1 MMLSPDIS
9 LEANMKCDRCEGLML
24 EDDFLDMQET
34 GGMWLRMWRCIN
46 CGHALDAVM
55 VANRQR
61 HALLMSSQGVLEE
74 SAPKTDRNVIVGMAA

>member
-1 MMLSPDIS
+1 
-9 LEANMKCDRCEGLML
+9 MKCDRCEGLML

-46 CGHALDAVM
+46 CGHALDSVT

-61 HALLMSSQGVLEE
+61 HALLMSSEGVLEE